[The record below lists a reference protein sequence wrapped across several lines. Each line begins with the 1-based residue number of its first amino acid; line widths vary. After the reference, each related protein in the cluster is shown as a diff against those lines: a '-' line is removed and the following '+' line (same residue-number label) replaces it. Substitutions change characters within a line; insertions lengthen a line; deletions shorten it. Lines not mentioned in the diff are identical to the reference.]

1 VGQSPR
7 SRPRVWWWRQTSRG
21 AGYGLMVTDFCG
33 GSNLHRL
40 LDLHL
45 LGVVRL
51 MNDTVRAAAARE
63 LLGDLVCGV
72 PG

>member
-1 VGQSPR
+1 
-7 SRPRVWWWRQTSRG
+7 
-21 AGYGLMVTDFCG
+21 MVTDFRG

-72 PG
+72 PGRDRVGVEHPADVPGLGLHKDY